1 MSESI
6 ETVVDEVSPGQFAEA
21 APAEAVAEEQK
32 VAEQKVEGPK
42 EGDAVLV
49 SAEAGKPNVKVKW
62 FKAEN
67 TLFRRPNGESGPV
80 QWLCADEGSLEAAG
94 NDPYAVKYAGVA
106 IFRAPRVIDIPDLTA
121 EEKAAAEAAAQP
133 VAQA

>member
-6 ETVVDEVSPGQFAEA
+6 ETVVDEVAPGQFAEA
-21 APAEAVAEEQK
+21 APAAEAAPTEQ
-32 VAEQKVEGPK
+32 AQAQVEGPK

-67 TLFRRPNGESGPV
+67 TLFRRPGGESGPV